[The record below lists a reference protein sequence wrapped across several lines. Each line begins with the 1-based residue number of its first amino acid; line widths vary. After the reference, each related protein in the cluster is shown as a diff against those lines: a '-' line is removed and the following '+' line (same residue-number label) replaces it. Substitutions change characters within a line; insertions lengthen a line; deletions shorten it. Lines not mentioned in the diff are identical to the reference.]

1 MKFIKGAR
9 TWRSILGTQT
19 LFWPLTPPP
28 PPPVY
33 YQPAT
38 KQRPGPIPSETQIS
52 CPMLVACLVDNQPT
66 HAPVG
71 GAPPP
76 KANKDVHLGIST
88 GMPTLA
94 GPAQP
99 PLSRC

>member
-19 LFWPLTPPP
+19 FFLPLTPPP

-38 KQRPGPIPSETQIS
+38 KQRPGPSYGKVLNQYGPHAYCS
-52 CPMLVACLVDNQPT
+52 LAKAVACTQHLEMGSAKGQDN
-66 HAPVG
+66 AP
-71 GAPPP
+71 
-76 KANKDVHLGIST
+76 
-88 GMPTLA
+88 
-94 GPAQP
+94 GP
-99 PLSRC
+99 SK